1 MEKNL
6 MFPSRAFYG
15 WLTHVRHMRTVR
27 ASLGGLAFDDPI
39 EAVDERWYEG
49 VQEDWWH
56 QNQMELILGGNGGGG
71 GGGGGKESDARN
83 TNVQGGCFRKANKF
97 RTSKGSQGLSKNVVH

>member
-1 MEKNL
+1 

-56 QNQMELILGGNGGGG
+56 QNQMELILGGSGGGG
-71 GGGGGKESDARN
+71 EDSDARN
-83 TNVQGGCFRKANKF
+83 ANIQGFDSAKL
-97 RTSKGSQGLSKNVVH
+97 TSTRL